1 VSQTDIIAPLKGRT
15 IIEFVPAGGSEVT
28 RWAVALAGRIAGDFG
43 ASVIKVEPPGGDALR
58 RTGPF
63 VQGSDGRPESAAFAF
78 LNGGKRSL
86 ALAGGEKDG
95 VLLST
100 LAGKAIAVLT
110 DDREA
115 LTTHLSAVP
124 AKVMVEHGVPASLG
138 VPDTRV
144 ADTTILALSGLLD
157 LIGHPDAAPVPLGG
171 HQASYVAGLSAFSGL
186 MGALSMIDQGAESE
200 TVTISALEANIWS
213 NWKSF
218 AERLYMGR
226 SPTREGV
233 MAEWQTFPCT
243 DGYAAFV
250 YLDKDWPLVVRL
262 IGDPRLEDP
271 ELNTRQGRRANAM
284 LINDV
289 VKPWYAARTRREV
302 YEASKAAGLP
312 MAPVFAVRE
321 LLDDPQYAA
330 QRFLAPSGARH
341 APTHWLV
348 PTVPTVWNGQRF
360 IPGSCAD
367 GVDIA
372 EAVL

>member
-1 VSQTDIIAPLKGRT
+1 MNQTDIIAPLKGRT

-28 RWAVALAGRIAGDFG
+28 PWAVALAGRIAGDFG
-43 ASVIKVEPPGGDALR
+43 AAVIKVEPPGGCALR

-63 VQGSDGRPESAAFAF
+63 VQGIEGRPERAAFAF

-86 ALAGGEKDG
+86 VLSGAAKDG
-95 VLLST
+95 ALLSA
-100 LAGKAIAVLT
+100 LAGKAVAVLS

-115 LTTHLSAVP
+115 LANDFQAVP
-124 AKVMVEHGVPASLG
+124 AKVVVEHGVPASLG
-138 VPDTRV
+138 IPDARI

-171 HQASYVAGLSAFSGL
+171 HQASYVAGLAAFSGL

-200 TVTISALEANIWS
+200 AVTISALEANIWWY
-213 NWKSF
+213 WKSF

-262 IGDPRLEDP
+262 IGDARLEDA
-271 ELNTRQGRRANAM
+271 ELNTRQGRRAKAR
-284 LINDV
+284 LICDV
-289 VKPWYAARTRREV
+289 VKPWYAARSRREI

-312 MAPVFAVRE
+312 MAPVYAMRE
-321 LLDDPQYAA
+321 LLDDAQFAA
-330 QRFLAPSGARH
+330 QRFLAPSGARQ
-341 APTHWLV
+341 APRHWQV

-360 IPGSCAD
+360 VPGAAGAD
-367 GVDIA
+367 GA